1 MSPARVLFSTGSLY
15 LLDTAYCFQLAAE
28 AGFDGIEIMCD
39 ERYST
44 RDPLYLQKLSQHYNL
59 PVLVCHTPFSAR
71 VPGWGKSS
79 DEVGR
84 IYHTLELAA
93 ALKAESI
100 VVHVPRKL
108 GRIEVQLV
116 GQRFRLPWRT
126 PYAAVKDWIEYQL
139 PRVQP
144 ETPVKIAL
152 ENMPT
157 WDILGQAVD
166 PTWWNEVETWS
177 RIHTWLTLDTTH
189 WATKHIDPLA
199 AYHAAGG
206 RVCHVHLSNFD
217 GREHRLP
224 HQGYLDLGGFLR
236 ALAADSFAGTISL
249 EMHPEPLDYSDDDAL
264 RRNLQDSLDF
274 CREHLSSVNSC

>member
-28 AGFDGIEIMCD
+28 TGFDGIEIMCD

-59 PVLVCHTPFSAR
+59 PILVCHTPFSAR
-71 VPGWGKSS
+71 VPGWGKPS

-93 ALKAESI
+93 ALNAESI

-108 GRIEVQLV
+108 GWM
-116 GQRFRLPWRT
+116 GMYFNGHNFRVPWRT
-126 PYAAVKDWIEYQL
+126 PYGAVKNWIEYEL

-144 ETPVKIAL
+144 TTGVKIAL
-152 ENMPT
+152 ENMPVAH
-157 WDILGQAVD
+157 ILGREID
-166 PTWWNEVETWS
+166 PTWWNEVETWG

-217 GREHRLP
+217 GLEHRLP
-224 HQGYLDLGGFLR
+224 HQGHLNLGKFLR
-236 ALAADSFAGTISL
+236 TMAADSFSGTISL
-249 EMHPEPLDYSDDDAL
+249 ELHPEPLDYSDDFAL

-274 CREHLSSVNSC
+274 CREHLG